1 MGGMMSLSPTELA
14 VLGTLGGAAVA
25 AASAI
30 LTTFI
35 NRKFEDRKHLRE
47 QIMRTAIDYWQ
58 KHHELI
64 KAANNGKLSKIAPLD
79 TYVVHICALMNR
91 VMDTELTTANVA
103 AIVEEAHQIS
113 KAAYEQAKQPT

>member
-1 MGGMMSLSPTELA
+1 MSLSPTEVA

-47 QIMRTAIDYWQ
+47 QIMRTSVDYWQ
-58 KHHELI
+58 KHHECI
-64 KAANNGKLSKIAPLD
+64 RSANNGKLSKIAPLD
-79 TYVVHICALMNR
+79 TYVIHVCALMSR
-91 VMDTELTTANVA
+91 VMDTELTPSNVA
-103 AIVEEAHQIS
+103 AIVEETHQIS
-113 KAAYEQAKQPT
+113 KAAYDQAKQPT